1 MRLPRAILVAGVALG
16 INSEMAFLQSFVIC
30 QSWRNE
36 LFRIMDRSK
45 ATYLCIHRC
54 TKYAAVS
61 MPAARRAIQIRGIC
75 FSGNCTMNQCY
86 S

>member
-1 MRLPRAILVAGVALG
+1 MIKTRHPSGGSFPLGGYITLLVAGVALG

-54 TKYAAVS
+54 TK
-61 MPAARRAIQIRGIC
+61 
-75 FSGNCTMNQCY
+75 
-86 S
+86 